1 MDTHYGKKEDRS
13 GVRLISLL
21 GNHLKEILKRE
32 SDNRAFI
39 HLYCTGPYWV
49 AFEKSAYLLRQISSR
64 TLVTPLSLTTYP
76 FPIVMVSWTDG
87 ELRSYTR
94 NHLFHR
100 EGNDYGRCKEDIH
113 WMSCT
118 LVFALIRV
126 RKHWWDDITQGKQ

>member
-76 FPIVMVSWTDG
+76 FPIVC
-87 ELRSYTR
+87 
-94 NHLFHR
+94 
-100 EGNDYGRCKEDIH
+100 EGNDYGRLSVPTRTLDGYKEWH
-113 WMSCT
+113 KEE
-118 LVFALIRV
+118 V
-126 RKHWWDDITQGKQ
+126 RYFPMPEVKTTSMDRDMEID